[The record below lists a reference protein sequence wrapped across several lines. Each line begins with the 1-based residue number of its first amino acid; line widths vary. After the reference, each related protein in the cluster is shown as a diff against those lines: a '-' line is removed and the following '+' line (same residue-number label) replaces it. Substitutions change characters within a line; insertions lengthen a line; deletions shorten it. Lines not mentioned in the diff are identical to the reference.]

1 MLNLTHQG
9 NANQSCHF
17 TPVRMA
23 KTNNTRNNRCWRGC
37 GEKGTRRALLVGMQ
51 TGAATVEGSME
62 APHKVRN
69 RTTLH
74 PAIALQGIYPK
85 NTKTL
90 IQRDTRTLAFIT
102 ALLTVAKIWKQPKCP
117 SIDECVKRCGIYI
130 YIYTHT
136 HTRLLFSHKKE
147 WNLAILQ
154 WHGWS

>member
-1 MLNLTHQG
+1 M
-9 NANQSCHF
+9 ANRHTKKCSTSLIIREMQIKTTMRYHLK
-17 TPVRMA
+17 PVRMA

-136 HTRLLFSHKKE
+136 HQTIIQS
-147 WNLAILQ
+147 
-154 WHGWS
+154 